1 MNPRTAGIIIV
12 KPIAANPNA
21 QKGATQPP
29 RSIHCD
35 AKEYLNNVA
44 MCLRTAKMFEVE
56 KNRRWRCRDPSQ
68 VDVVRPFLEK
78 LGLYNEN
85 FVNMSRCA
93 GRTKIIKAYGL
104 NNFFFPLSRSATVG
118 GHHLEPGMYIFLS
131 SEEELDGNWTF
142 WWFRCRSHFR
152 KSHDS
157 VHIQSQKR
165 CIQWSNPW

>member
-1 MNPRTAGIIIV
+1 MFYFEVSTTVNVGERGIYIPLCGNSLRAIRGVQMEETLQEGFYIESTIDISMNPRTAGIIIV

-78 LGLYNEN
+78 LGLYNE
-85 FVNMSRCA
+85 VC
-93 GRTKIIKAYGL
+93 
-104 NNFFFPLSRSATVG
+104 PVQSRSTVT
-118 GHHLEPGMYIFLS
+118 
-131 SEEELDGNWTF
+131 D
-142 WWFRCRSHFR
+142 
-152 KSHDS
+152 
-157 VHIQSQKR
+157 V
-165 CIQWSNPW
+165 